1 LLPAFVS
8 HTGLSYDLQHLRQQF
23 FAFSWVTS
31 NGSNL
36 SFSVRVRYSDH
47 CISEVVS
54 LPIEPNCCVFG
65 IAPNLRIFDADRYEW
80 SLELPAII
88 DALFVKPTTPIQ
100 MTPEHNGYVFRLRMN
115 YPLPTGEKYYCFI
128 RLKRSHDFT
137 AGEDPVKLDLFV
149 ESAYARQTEPIRS
162 NERTMFGRLA
172 ERLVA

>member
-1 LLPAFVS
+1 MLPTFVS
-8 HTGLSYDLQHLRQQF
+8 HTGLNYDLQHLRQQF
-23 FAFSWVTS
+23 FEFSWIAS
-31 NGSNL
+31 DGSNL
-36 SFSVRVRYSDH
+36 LFSVRVRYSDH
-47 CISEVVS
+47 CISEIVS
-54 LPIEPNCCVFG
+54 LPIQPNCCVFG
-65 IAPNLRIFDADRYEW
+65 IAPNLRVFDADRYQW

-128 RLKRSHDFT
+128 RLKRSHDFML
-137 AGEDPVKLDLFV
+137 GEHPAKLDLFI

-172 ERLVA
+172 ERLII